1 MSYVHHYS
9 LHLPHLPLNFY
20 RQNCLTIFL
29 SLLFF
34 IADLYFAARDKFQP
48 FPGRCKRC
56 GTRIGLLPVYAGRW
70 SHPPLLDRAYSTAS
84 APRALIG
91 GNLRFRR
98 RIMIHDGD
106 AHSLLLL
113 LLRNSIWIKGER
125 FSAVDY
131 DFRQYSKIGSTFT
144 RLFGVSMATTNASS
158 GFAS

>member
-56 GTRIGLLPVYAGRW
+56 GMRIGLLPVYAGGGRR
-70 SHPPLLDRAYSTAS
+70 PPLLNRAHDVAS
-84 APRALIG
+84 VPSALIG

-98 RIMIHDGD
+98 RIIIHDGD

-113 LLRNSIWIKGER
+113 LLRNSIWMQRKDSPR
-125 FSAVDY
+125 
-131 DFRQYSKIGSTFT
+131 STPVSGISRKWESIPALVL
-144 RLFGVSMATTNASS
+144 RLHGND
-158 GFAS
+158 